1 MMQVQRCHEMPF
13 GAACL
18 PGGGVRFRLWAPAA
32 DRVELCRLAG
42 SAGGLVASQPGSKA
56 GGRAESR
63 VVAGTTATAAT
74 GTMVGAAA
82 TGAEGGGPGSL
93 QAAWWRENVARGDMV
108 EVVAMAAV
116 GEGWFELISHR
127 AAAGDLYCYRI
138 GGDLLVADPASRFQP
153 GGVHGPSRVVDP
165 AAWSWPDRAWQG
177 RPWSEAVVYELHVGC
192 FTPEGTWAATEQ
204 RLDYLA
210 ELGVTALE
218 LMPLA
223 AFPGQRNWGYD
234 GVLPFAPAAS
244 YGEPAELKSL
254 VAAAHARGLLVLLDV
269 VYNHFG
275 PEGNYL
281 HAYAPQFFT
290 RRHRTPWGEAINFDG
305 AHSRWVRRFFID
317 NALYWLTEYNFDGL
331 RLDAVHAIFD
341 DSDPHFLFELAAEV
355 ERCCERPTVDDNPAS
370 YRPRHLILENDAN
383 QARFLTPPPARPPA
397 RSPLA
402 AASGE
407 RSPRHYT
414 AQWNDDWH
422 HAAHV
427 LLTGEKEGY
436 YVDYADQPL
445 AHLGRC
451 LSEGFAYQGEPSPFR
466 GGRRRGEPSRAL
478 PATALVNFLQNH
490 DQIGNRAL
498 GERLTAL
505 APPEALRALTAI
517 LLLAPSPPLLFMGQ
531 EWGAATPFL
540 FFADFGPELTQQVT
554 EGRRREFAAFPA
566 FATPEQQHLIPDPAD
581 FATFTA
587 SKLAWEEQQNP
598 AHQAWL
604 TLHRHLLALRHREII
619 PLLPHLAPGAA
630 EYQIFATTGL
640 KVSWPL
646 AAEQKELVLLANLGK
661 TPLQA
666 PAMAGRELFSLVPAE
681 EPGWLPPWSV
691 RWLLLPPAGA

>member
-1 MMQVQRCHEMPF
+1 MMQRCYDTPF

-32 DRVELCRLAG
+32 KKVELCRLAG
-42 SAGGLVASQPGSKA
+42 P
-56 GGRAESR
+56 
-63 VVAGTTATAAT
+63 TTAAAHSEE
-74 GTMVGAAA
+74 MFNLH
-82 TGAEGGGPGSL
+82 S
-93 QAAWWRENVARGDMV
+93 AWWRESIAGGDLV
-108 EVVAMAAV
+108 EVAVMQTV
-116 GEGWFELISHR
+116 GEGWFELVAPR
-127 AAAGDLYCYRI
+127 AAAGDFYCYQI
-138 GGDLLVADPASRFQP
+138 DGDLLVPDPASRCQP
-153 GGVHGPSRVVDP
+153 GGVHGPSLVIDP
-165 AAWSWPDRAWQG
+165 AAWPWQDRQWPG
-177 RPWSEAVVYELHVGC
+177 RPWEEAVLYELHVGC
-192 FTPEGTWAATEQ
+192 FTPEGTWAAVEP

-210 ELGVTALE
+210 ELGVTALS

-223 AFPGQRNWGYD
+223 TFPGQRNWGYD
-234 GVLPFAPAAS
+234 GVLPFAPAS
-244 YGEPAELKSL
+244 PYGEPAALKSL
-254 VAAAHARGLLVLLDV
+254 VQSAHARGLMVLLDV

-305 AHSRWVRRFFID
+305 RESHWVRRFFID
-317 NALYWLTEYNFDGL
+317 NALYWLLEYNFDGL
-331 RLDAVHAIFD
+331 RLDAVHAIYD
-341 DSDPHFLFELAAEV
+341 DSQPHFLQELAAEV
-355 ERCCERPTVDDNPAS
+355 ARCCEPPAVDDKSAS

-383 QARFLTPPPARPPA
+383 QARFLAPAAA

-402 AASGE
+402 APPGE
-407 RSPRHYT
+407 RSPCHYT

-466 GGRRRGEPSRAL
+466 VGLRRGEPSRAL

-505 APPEALRALTAI
+505 APPAPLRALTAI

-540 FFADFGPELTQQVT
+540 FFADFGPELAQQVT
-554 EGRRREFAAFPA
+554 EGRRHEFAAFPA

-581 FATFTA
+581 PATFTA

-598 AHQAWL
+598 DHQAWL
-604 TLHRHLLALRHREII
+604 TLHRNLLALRHREII

-630 EYQIFATTGL
+630 EYKIFGASAL
-640 KVSWPL
+640 QVSWPL
-646 AAEQKELVLLANLGK
+646 VGKQNLLVLQANLGDV
-661 TPLQA
+661 TAGVPE
-666 PAMAGRELFSLVPAE
+666 MAGRQLFNLADCG
-681 EPGWLPPWSV
+681 EPGRLPTWSV
-691 RWLLLPPAGA
+691 CWLVV